1 MSYIPDPNP
10 GSHADIHRRHPLSA
24 PGKFF
29 VDDCCLDC
37 DLCRE
42 TAVGLFVRDD
52 SSGTSYLVR
61 QPVTAEELA
70 LVKECVEG
78 CCVSCI
84 GDTGDQHDWEKSPPT
99 AWGEPTERSPEPT
112 KDCPNC
118 PPKKP

>member
-1 MSYIPDPNP
+1 MSSTPDPNP

-42 TAVGLFVRDD
+42 VAVGLFLRDD

-61 QPVTAEELA
+61 QPVTAEEVE
-70 LVKECVEG
+70 LVKECVK
-78 CCVSCI
+78 CCCMAAI
-84 GDTGDQHDWEKSPPT
+84 GDTGDAHDWEKLPPT
-99 AWGEPTERSPEPT
+99 SWDESTERSTEPR
-112 KDCPNC
+112 KECPNC
-118 PPKKP
+118 HPKKP